1 MIINEAMFR
10 GLFNDVILNSG
21 ICLRMY
27 LPEKTF
33 YRQLSLMNV
42 CVWDQKVIIIAK
54 HYIKKTMNI
63 DRDNSLEYRILLI
76 LSNCLLSSSKASI
89 LLSNTQYFRFKYMLQ
104 FYNFKCKCTH
114 FKLTENDIQKIL

>member
-33 YRQLSLMNV
+33 YRQLTLMNV
-42 CVWDQKVIIIAK
+42 CVWDQNVIIIGK
-54 HYIKKTMNI
+54 YYIKKTMNI

-76 LSNCLLSSSKASI
+76 LSN
-89 LLSNTQYFRFKYMLQ
+89 
-104 FYNFKCKCTH
+104 
-114 FKLTENDIQKIL
+114 